1 MRVFL
6 GKNLNTKL
14 QFVKIRVELLKLGYG
29 YKKFCGSGLIGKDF
43 EWFSA

>member
-14 QFVKIRVELLKLGYG
+14 QFVKIRVELLKL
-29 YKKFCGSGLIGKDF
+29 FECGIWLQEVLWKWSC
-43 EWFSA
+43 W